1 MAKAIHTMIRV
12 LDEARSLAFYKK
24 AFGLDIADRLDFPD
38 FTLVYL
44 SNSETPYE
52 VELTINK
59 DRTEPY
65 NLGDGYGHVAF
76 VVDDLDAE
84 HRRFEA
90 EGLKP
95 RKIVEFNNDGKA
107 DRALFLRRRSG
118 RLQDRGAAEA
128 RPLPVAAR
136 AQQILHKKQ
145 EETPMTATETTPRE
159 AGLSRRGF
167 LQRSASGFAAAIAIT
182 STGALLNVSE
192 AWALDVKG
200 LKPETMKT
208 LILVAR
214 DIYPHDKVADR
225 YYAIA
230 MKGYDDKAAG
240 NPEMKAEIEGFV
252 AALDGAAGEGGYVGR
267 PWEADRVA
275 ILRNQSA
282 DPMFETIRSGLVVSL
297 YNQKEIWP
305 IFGYEGESF
314 SKGGYIERGFDDI
327 SWL

>member
-1 MAKAIHTMIRV
+1 
-12 LDEARSLAFYKK
+12 
-24 AFGLDIADRLDFPD
+24 
-38 FTLVYL
+38 
-44 SNSETPYE
+44 
-52 VELTINK
+52 
-59 DRTEPY
+59 
-65 NLGDGYGHVAF
+65 
-76 VVDDLDAE
+76 
-84 HRRFEA
+84 
-90 EGLKP
+90 
-95 RKIVEFNNDGKA
+95 
-107 DRALFLRRRSG
+107 
-118 RLQDRGAAEA
+118 
-128 RPLPVAAR
+128 
-136 AQQILHKKQ
+136 
-145 EETPMTATETTPRE
+145 MTATETKPATAE
-159 AGLSRRGF
+159 LSRRGF
-167 LQRSASGFAAAIAIT
+167 LQRSAGGFAAAIAIT

-230 MKGYDDKAAG
+230 MKGYDEKAAG
-240 NPEMKAEIEGFV
+240 NPEIKAQIEGFV

-275 ILRNQSA
+275 ILKNQSA

-314 SKGGYIERGFDDI
+314 SKGGYIHRGFDDI
-327 SWL
+327 TWL